1 MTKIAIAVVALSILA
16 CRGENTPRDYQNNP
30 PGMTHPVTK
39 KSQTPSQNGMPA
51 AAPEPNYGVEGTAKP
66 SDPKLKDQPPITDTQ
81 HVTQTTT
88 TAVTGPHLSSKP

>member
-1 MTKIAIAVVALSILA
+1 MKIVMAAAVTFSMLA

-51 AAPEPNYGVEGTAKP
+51 AAPEPNYGAEGTAKP

-81 HVTQTTT
+81 HATQTTT
-88 TAVTGPHLSSKP
+88 TAVTGTHLSSKP